1 MDSYHDFEAGTTVDP
16 LVRSVSLTEA
26 AHREGGLGDQDHGA
40 FSSRQP
46 SIHDLEDLPTLLN
59 SCKNLP
65 GPLQHV
71 DLGDARSFPLSSLRS
86 ATTVK
91 VKSAAYGQPAR
102 IPHLGRDWE
111 FAGWGTTIWTELAE
125 DVVEQHG
132 KIEKHVQIG
141 QIRATSIV
149 GIAVTG
155 GVLYT
160 VGPSIVVAGQYAP
173 ISLLLVCIVV
183 FIYRF
188 IFAELG
194 AVPLNGGVYSLL
206 LVGSTKLVAAAA
218 AVCLILD
225 LGAAAVVSAATASNY
240 ANGQWEIGNVYVLT
254 IAVLVAFAL
263 LALAGVKDS
272 ANVSLVIFWIHLAT
286 MIALMV
292 ASVVHWIRHG
302 SDVLRDNW
310 NAPSP
315 TGSVPL
321 DIFNGFCLGMLGF
334 TGMEQC
340 PNYIEE
346 QKPGVYTKV
355 MRNISYLV
363 LCITPVLTFLTLVVI
378 PRVEIE
384 TNVNFILSYL
394 GRIVAGKPLELIGSI
409 NACIVLCG
417 GVLCAFV
424 GIVGLM
430 EHMARDNLLPH
441 FLLQSNKWT
450 GSYHYI
456 ILTFLLVCILLVVVT
471 NGEVVL
477 LSLLFAIAFLAVLAL
492 FAIAN
497 LLLKYKRGRLQRP
510 VSAAWYAVMLGLAA
524 VLAAIV
530 GNSVADPKMIVIFFV
545 FFCVLFGAMTAL
557 VCEVKIL
564 RLMVFAAAHHPAMGR
579 MTEWLMKRLKYARSS
594 PVAFFTNHDEIHVL
608 NKAALYV
615 IRNEPTMHLQIVHF
629 YEDVQRIPSNLQL
642 SRAVLDHVYP
652 KLTIDLIL
660 VKGKFSSSA
669 VACMAKA
676 LGISRNQCYITCP
689 GRGSAIGD
697 FGGARIIML

>member
-1 MDSYHDFEAGTTVDP
+1 MDSHHNVEAGTTADP
-16 LVRSVSLTEA
+16 LVVSLNLTNV
-26 AHREGGLGDQDHGA
+26 EGRNSGESDDEE
-40 FSSRQP
+40 SSPSRRP
-46 SIHDLEDLPTLLN
+46 SIQDLEDLPTLLK
-59 SCKNLP
+59 SCRNPP
-65 GPLQHV
+65 GPAQHV
-71 DLGDARSFPLSSLRS
+71 DLGTAASFPLSSLRS

-102 IPHLGRDWE
+102 IPNLGRDWE
-111 FAGWGTTIWTELAE
+111 FAGWGTTITTDLPGE
-125 DVVEQHG
+125 VVEQHG

-160 VGPSIVVAGQYAP
+160 VGPAIVVAGQYAP
-173 ISLLLVCIVV
+173 ISLLLVCVVV
-183 FIYRF
+183 FIYRY

-286 MIALMV
+286 MMALMV

-302 SDVLRDNW
+302 SEVLVSNW

-315 TGSVPL
+315 TGNAPL

-363 LCITPVLTFLTLVVI
+363 LCITPVMTFLTLAVL
-378 PRVEIE
+378 PRAEIDA
-384 TNVNFILSYL
+384 NVNFVLSYL
-394 GRIVAGKPLELIGSI
+394 GRTVAGKPLELIGSI

-430 EHMARDNLLPH
+430 EHMARDNLLPR
-441 FLLQSNKWT
+441 FLLQSNRWT
-450 GSYHYI
+450 RSYHYI
-456 ILTFLLVCILLVVVT
+456 ILTFLLICILLVVVT
-471 NGEVVL
+471 NGDIIL

-510 VSAAWYAVMLGLAA
+510 VHAAWYAVVLALGG

-530 GNSVADPKMIVIFFV
+530 GNGVTSPQMIVIFVV
-545 FFCVLFGAMTAL
+545 FFGVLFGAMTAL

-564 RLMVFAAAHHPAMGR
+564 RLMVFAAAHQPAMGKV
-579 MTEWLMKRLKYARSS
+579 TEWLMKRLKIARSS

-629 YEDVQRIPSNLQL
+629 YEEAEQIPTNLQL
-642 SRAVLDHVYP
+642 SRAVLDHAYP

-660 VKGKFSSSA
+660 VKGQFSSSA